1 MCTNRFSLQAGAD
14 NFSGS
19 CNSVFDVRTD
29 LSGRDCL
36 FRGASVCC
44 QTAGTVLNSKRSGR
58 EVESLSRRGKLS
70 VVGSRPRDRVSTLWS
85 PTSLSAGVEKTKQVW
100 MAALKFLSP
109 LRLRAEPLWRRLIA
123 SHWLLYIP
131 ESIICPPVLVLLYS
145 ICFKWHIY
153 KLSLRQGGKAGLN
166 FFGAISSEVF
176 SFKLHSLD
184 LIKHIRRA
192 H

>member
-1 MCTNRFSLQAGAD
+1 MCTNRFSLQAGAN

-36 FRGASVCC
+36 FRGPSVCS
-44 QTAGTVLNSKRSGR
+44 QTARTVLNSKQSGR
-58 EVESLSRRGKLS
+58 EVEPLSRRGKLS
-70 VVGSRPRDRVSTLWS
+70 VVGSRPRDGVSTRWS
-85 PTSLSAGVEKTKQVW
+85 PTCLVFSTPADKEVW
-100 MAALKFLSP
+100 MPALKFLSP
-109 LRLRAEPLWRRLIA
+109 LRLRAESLWSHLIA
-123 SHWLLYIP
+123 SHTLLYIP
-131 ESIICPPVLVLLYS
+131 GSTICPPVLVLLYS

-153 KLSLRQGGKAGLN
+153 KLLLRQGGKAGFN
-166 FFGAISSEVF
+166 FFWAISSEVF
-176 SFKLHSLD
+176 SFKFHSLD